1 MDQQTSQD
9 GRGYCG
15 AKLRGDREGTCKRP
29 AGAGT
34 DHVGIGYC
42 KNHGGSTPTHKSH
55 ALAVQA
61 EREVSKW
68 GARRD
73 ISAAEAMLE
82 LVQWKATEVQFWQGK
97 VDELQDDDMTWGRT
111 KSESGYGGEDGGS
124 FSRETEESVPHIYI
138 KLLHEA
144 QRDLANYC
152 AGALRAGADAAM
164 VGLAQSRA
172 GLWLGAMRRMLA
184 DSRVSVDGDPE
195 QVLFDA
201 LRELQTS

>member
-1 MDQQTSQD
+1 MSEQSHESK
-9 GRGYCG
+9 CG
-15 AKLRGDREGTCKRP
+15 AKVRQREGTCQKP
-29 AGAGT
+29 AGWGT
-34 DHVGIGYC
+34 DHVGIGAC
-42 KNHGGSTPTHKSH
+42 RLHGGNMQNHKTH

-97 VDELQDDDMTWGRT
+97 VDSLGDEDMTWGRT
-111 KSESGYGGEDGGS
+111 KLVDYGSSSGI
-124 FSRETEESVPHIYI
+124 ETVEEAVPHIYL

-144 QRDLANYC
+144 QNALAQYC

-164 VGLAQSRA
+164 VSLAQSRA
-172 GLWLGAMRRMLA
+172 ALWLGAMRRMLA
-184 DSRVSVDGDPE
+184 DSRVTVDGDAE